1 MSDKQVQEC
10 VARAE
15 AEYEWMKDKIH
26 DQYEEIE
33 RLKDLCNKYEEEHN
47 TTFQEWKI
55 GISARE
61 EIANDYKQRIDKA
74 LNKINNMFDNGNE
87 NTVIDDLLELEKILK
102 GE

>member
-1 MSDKQVQEC
+1 MSDKEVQQC

-47 TTFQEWKI
+47 TTFNYWKELI
-55 GISARE
+55 KE
-61 EIANDYKQRIDKA
+61 DYKTRIDEAIDFLKEYH
-74 LNKINNMFDNGNE
+74 NYENRFKWCEQDYIQTINQ
-87 NTVIDDLLELEKILK
+87 VEKILK